1 MLRGEKVAIYYLS
14 KITVILNSILWVPCH
29 RIRLMALLLL
39 ELYRESLT
47 HIHRNRSTIFQVT
60 VAKTKQFKWL
70 HKVWHRVSGYTII
83 NKHGDNKTMHTCT
96 RIGTLESVSLNIQ
109 YSLNFK
115 CWECIRLGQNTERAN
130 NKVTKISSVSS
141 VEENKLRESLLEKG
155 IRPAATWDLVWNK
168 HVYFELIKNWLEHFF
183 PHPLGFCYV
192 ITTLRKL
199 ECVNKVGF
207 VALIEIFSTKKA

>member
-70 HKVWHRVSGYTII
+70 HKVWKRVSGYTII
-83 NKHGDNKTMHTCT
+83 NKHGDNKSMHTCT

-155 IRPAATWDLVWNK
+155 IRTSGNMGFGVKQTLFSSPTRFLLRHYNTSETWMC
-168 HVYFELIKNWLEHFF
+168 E
-183 PHPLGFCYV
+183 
-192 ITTLRKL
+192 
-199 ECVNKVGF
+199 
-207 VALIEIFSTKKA
+207 